1 MSELKL
7 SPEELEAML
16 DRSAKRALDSIGLTD
31 ENAARDIQEMRS
43 LLDAW
48 RDTRKSIWNTTVRI
62 LTVATLTFIAGAV
75 WMTFNG
81 EQLVRKTLVYGGWA
95 IFIIVIWLMAKE
107 VMAEGCDSTTN
118 SNCIET
124 NSNTNSTVNS
134 NLKSET
140 TVKSP
145 PPSAMSPSIN
155 MSNSDLCTV
164 GVSGAV
170 QTQILGISA
179 GATVRDMNCERL
191 KNAKVLYDM
200 GMKVAAVSVMCQDKR
215 IFDSMMNAGTPCP
228 YDGLVGKPAKEAWN
242 NNAHLI
248 PGAKTGKKEE
258 WDDDTKSTATG
269 AGAIGGLLLALLFIL

>member
-1 MSELKL
+1 MKKL
-7 SPEELEAML
+7 
-16 DRSAKRALDSIGLTD
+16 
-31 ENAARDIQEMRS
+31 
-43 LLDAW
+43 
-48 RDTRKSIWNTTVRI
+48 
-62 LTVATLTFIAGAV
+62 
-75 WMTFNG
+75 
-81 EQLVRKTLVYGGWA
+81 LVYLCWA
-95 IFIIVIWLMAKE
+95 VFILVIALMAKE
-107 VMAEGCDSTTN
+107 AYAEGCDSTIN

-124 NSNTNSTVNS
+124 NSTTESKVDS
-134 NLKSET
+134 NLTSTT

-145 PPSAMSPSIN
+145 PASAMSPSIN

-215 IFDSMMNAGTPCP
+215 IFASMMNAGTPCP

-242 NNAHLI
+242 NNPHLI
-248 PGAKTGKKEE
+248 PGAKTGKKKE
-258 WDDDTKSTATG
+258 WDNDTKNTATG
-269 AGAIGGLLLALLFIL
+269 ASAVGALLLALLLIL